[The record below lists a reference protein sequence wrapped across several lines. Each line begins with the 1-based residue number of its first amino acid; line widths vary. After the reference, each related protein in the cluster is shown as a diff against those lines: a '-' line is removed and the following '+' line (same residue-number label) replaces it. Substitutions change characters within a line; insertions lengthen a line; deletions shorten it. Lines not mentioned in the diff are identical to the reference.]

1 MEKFRVCYH
10 GTIDLKGL
18 IVRNMGI
25 NLSVP
30 MLGSDFGQG
39 FYLTSNYEQVVDWA
53 KKKALD
59 ANEINPSIKVKPII
73 LKYHL
78 NTEKLLS
85 LQGRVFEDASEQWGR
100 FVIQNRLSS
109 KPYYELQYDYAVGPV
124 ADGVMRRLM
133 NMLKEDALTIDE
145 FIKQIEPKGN
155 MTQYNQLSLHSIE
168 AVDCLTFKEVEYI
181 EEI

>member
-1 MEKFRVCYH
+1 M
-10 GTIDLKGL
+10 
-18 IVRNMGI
+18 
-25 NLSVP
+25 
-30 MLGSDFGQG
+30 
-39 FYLTSNYEQVVDWA
+39 
-53 KKKALD
+53 
-59 ANEINPSIKVKPII
+59 
-73 LKYHL
+73 
-78 NTEKLLS
+78 
-85 LQGRVFEDASEQWGR
+85 
-100 FVIQNRLSS
+100 
-109 KPYYELQYDYAVGPV
+109 QYDYAVGPV